1 MKGGKIMFKRIMRI
15 FKSNANALLDTL
27 EQPIKIM
34 EQVIAD
40 SEQEI
45 FKLYT
50 SYEEIKKSIEDL
62 DKLECDDQK
71 TKDVVK
77 SQKEHL
83 EKVRDKLSNKI
94 KEYREKIIKTK
105 SEVKLQTQRNKAYD
119 SILNIQKN
127 LSRFNVDSDLSAI
140 TRMEEKISKKEAKI
154 KAYEDMEGI

>member
-1 MKGGKIMFKRIMRI
+1 MFKRITRI

-62 DKLECDDQK
+62 DKLEVNDQK

-105 SEVKLQTQRNKAYD
+105 SEVKFQTQRNKAYD

-127 LSRFNVDSDLSAI
+127 LSKFNVDSDLSAI
-140 TRMEEKISKKEAKI
+140 TRVEEKISKKEAKI

>member
-1 MKGGKIMFKRIMRI
+1 MFKRITRI

-62 DKLECDDQK
+62 DKLEVNDQK

-105 SEVKLQTQRNKAYD
+105 SEVKFQTQRNKAYD

-127 LSRFNVDSDLSAI
+127 LSKFNVDSDLSAI
-140 TRMEEKISKKEAKI
+140 TREEEKISKKWWPDDKM
-154 KAYEDMEGI
+154 KLDYTLDYLG

>member
-1 MKGGKIMFKRIMRI
+1 MFKRITRI

-62 DKLECDDQK
+62 DKLEVDDQK

-83 EKVRDKLSNKI
+83 EKVRDKLEVKI

>member
-1 MKGGKIMFKRIMRI
+1 MFKRITRI

-62 DKLECDDQK
+62 DKLEVNDQK

-83 EKVRDKLSNKI
+83 EKVRDKLKVKI

-105 SEVKLQTQRNKAYD
+105 SEVKFQTQRNKAYD

-127 LSRFNVDSDLSAI
+127 LSKFNVDSDLSAI
-140 TRMEEKISKKEAKI
+140 TRIEEKISKKEAKI

>member
-1 MKGGKIMFKRIMRI
+1 MFKRITRI

-62 DKLECDDQK
+62 DKLEVDDQK

-83 EKVRDKLSNKI
+83 EKVRDKLEVKI

-127 LSRFNVDSDLSAI
+127 LSKFNVDSDLSAI

>member
-1 MKGGKIMFKRIMRI
+1 MFKRITRI

-83 EKVRDKLSNKI
+83 EKVRDKLKVKI

-105 SEVKLQTQRNKAYD
+105 SEVKFQTQRNKAYD

-127 LSRFNVDSDLSAI
+127 LSKFNVDSDLSAI
-140 TRMEEKISKKEAKI
+140 TRIEEKISKKEAKI